1 MDARKSLWFFIFVL
15 VVFCGFNQGLA
26 QMQPKPGTKA
36 PVITHSYAIEKGRF
50 GRVLNVYVEADD
62 PDADMFRI
70 AVVVEQVGQGVYP
83 PDWTYLKSQY
93 RGHFSGYLQWNTS
106 SSRTGHMSEWTQI
119 TIKVSVFDRAG
130 NESNVVVH
138 PFMFVSE
145 VIPSPPLPAPFNV
158 ASLPRLG
165 TISVELFDPTRDG
178 HREPPEPDGK

>member
-1 MDARKSLWFFIFVL
+1 MNPRRSLWLLIFVS
-15 VVFCGFNQGLA
+15 VVFCSCGQSLA
-26 QMQPKPGTKA
+26 QTQPKPGTQA

-50 GRVLNVYVEADD
+50 GRVLNVYVEAED

-93 RGHFSGYLQWNTS
+93 RGHFAGYLQWNTS
-106 SSRTGHMSEWTQI
+106 SSRAGHMSEWTQI

-145 VIPSPPLPAPFNV
+145 VFPSPPLPAPFNV

-165 TISVELFDPTRDG
+165 TISVELFDPAQDARG
-178 HREPPEPDGK
+178 EPPEPR

>member
-1 MDARKSLWFFIFVL
+1 MDVRKSLWLFIFAW
-15 VVFCGFNQGLA
+15 VVFCGFNEGLA
-26 QMQPKPGTKA
+26 QTQPKPGTKA

-50 GRVLNVYVEADD
+50 RDVLKVYVEAED

-70 AVVVEQVGQGVYP
+70 AVVVEQVGYGVYP
-83 PDWTYLKSQY
+83 PDWIYLKSQY
-93 RGHFSGYLQWNTS
+93 RGHVSGYLQWNTS
-106 SSRTGHMSEWTQI
+106 SSRAGHMSEWTQI

-158 ASLPRLG
+158 ANLPRLG
-165 TISVELFDPTRDG
+165 NITVELFDPTRDG
-178 HREPPEPDGK
+178 NHEPPDPD